1 MVKKKS
7 SRTLFTTAA
16 LLGVIAGAV
25 VGSRYYGLGVST
37 LKEGEASMTRN
48 IGGQK
53 FLRWKSPRELPM
65 LSFEDE
71 AGKMLTLADF
81 RGRTV
86 LLNIWAT
93 WCPPCREEMP
103 SLDRLNAKRGGS
115 AFEVLALSI
124 DGDPAA
130 VRPFYRETGIKTLQ
144 EYFDPKG
151 RSLAVLGAFAVP
163 VTLLIDKNGL
173 EIGRAIG
180 PAEWDSQTVESLI
193 DEVQVSGEK

>member
-1 MVKKKS
+1 
-7 SRTLFTTAA
+7 
-16 LLGVIAGAV
+16 
-25 VGSRYYGLGVST
+25 
-37 LKEGEASMTRN
+37 
-48 IGGQK
+48 
-53 FLRWKSPRELPM
+53 
-65 LSFEDE
+65 
-71 AGKMLTLADF
+71 
-81 RGRTV
+81 
-86 LLNIWAT
+86 
-93 WCPPCREEMP
+93 MP

-115 AFEVLALSI
+115 AFEVLAVSI

-173 EIGRAIG
+173 EVGRAIG